1 MFGFLA
7 ICMFA
12 FAFWLNKKLKGRRAG
27 LIALIVGLAGSMLLY
42 QSPASMTIVS
52 WSDGTFM
59 GSLAGTFGGWI
70 GEPLPTGV
78 IWSVLCIVGFVMTL
92 VDLRYDHTYN
102 PVAIGALVVTPIAA
116 RGSGS
121 GLVTEFIDWVHTGG
135 AAIAAWAIGGA
146 VGA

>member
-1 MFGFLA
+1 MFGFLS

-27 LIALIVGLAGSMLLY
+27 LIALIVGVAGSMLLY
-42 QSPASMTIVS
+42 RSPLSATLVS

-59 GSLAGTFGGWI
+59 GAIAGTFGGWT
-70 GEPLPTGV
+70 GEALSTTV
-78 IWSVLCIVGFVMTL
+78 VWSVLCIVGFVMTL

-102 PVAIGALVVTPIAA
+102 PWAIVALVITPVAA

-121 GLVTEFIDWVHTGG
+121 GVVTGFIDWLHTGG

-146 VGA
+146 VA